1 MNRINPL
8 YIIGLFLVLV
18 LISFISLSNQK
29 NLFYNKKNQLS
40 DLEIRFKEYYDISNF
55 WKNEKYINETID
67 EILNSSLLKDEDI
80 VKIVTK
86 DNIKLKLET
95 ASEQNLDS
103 FLNMILNKQLIIKK
117 LEIKRTMVNVEIGL
131 R

>member
-67 EILNSSLLKDEDI
+67 EILNSSLLKNEDI

>member
-67 EILNSSLLKDEDI
+67 EILNSSLLKNEDI

-95 ASEQNLDS
+95 TSEQNLDS
-103 FLNMILNKQLIIKK
+103 FLNMILNKQLIIRK

>member
-67 EILNSSLLKDEDI
+67 EILNSSLLKNEDI

-103 FLNMILNKQLIIKK
+103 FLNMILNKQLIIRK

>member
-40 DLEIRFKEYYDISNF
+40 DLEIKFKEYYDISNF

-67 EILNSSLLKDEDI
+67 EILNSSLLKNEDI

-103 FLNMILNKQLIIKK
+103 FLNMILNKQLIIRK

>member
-103 FLNMILNKQLIIKK
+103 FLNIILNKQLIIKK

>member
-67 EILNSSLLKDEDI
+67 EILSSSLLKDEDI

>member
-103 FLNMILNKQLIIKK
+103 FLNMILNKQLIIRK

>member
-29 NLFYNKKNQLS
+29 NLFYNKINQFS
-40 DLEIRFKEYYDISNF
+40 DLEIKFKEYYDISNF

-67 EILNSSLLKDEDI
+67 EILNSSLLKNENI

-95 ASEQNLDS
+95 TSEQNLDS
-103 FLNMILNKQLIIKK
+103 FLNMILNKQLIIRK